1 MQSAAKCCN
10 CLVELFLGNLDGA
23 PNLELRKQLLTQCI
37 YISHEGRGYAM
48 VLAIGDSLSTASI
61 SKGWV
66 ALQIG
71 GMM

>member
-1 MQSAAKCCN
+1 
-10 CLVELFLGNLDGA
+10 LDGA